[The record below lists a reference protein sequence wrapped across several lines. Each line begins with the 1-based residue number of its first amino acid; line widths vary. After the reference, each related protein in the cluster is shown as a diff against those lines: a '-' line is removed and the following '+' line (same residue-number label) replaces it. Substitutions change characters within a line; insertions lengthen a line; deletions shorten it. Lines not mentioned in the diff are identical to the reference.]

1 MTYSAF
7 RDVCGKAGKMF
18 SLRFE
23 LNPNRSEVKSSQL
36 TVFCFSKHV
45 GSSFTSLVAP
55 SLSHI
60 FPVST
65 LRNLVPKK

>member
-36 TVFCFSKHV
+36 TVFCFSP
-45 GSSFTSLVAP
+45 FLIIAA
-55 SLSHI
+55 
-60 FPVST
+60 
-65 LRNLVPKK
+65 NM